1 MEDQSLNVKNQRK
14 LKTYSMESEMM
25 NLVSLLAI
33 PAAAGAAYGGVKA
46 GLNGTRQS
54 LAQIERTVERIGQKV
69 DTHGERITAVETQAA
84 NLKERVASNTTKT

>member
-1 MEDQSLNVKNQRK
+1 MEDQSLNVKNQKK

-54 LAQIERTVERIGQKV
+54 LAQIERTVNRIGTKV
-69 DTHGERITAVETQAA
+69 DTHGERLASIEAETA
-84 NLKERVASNTTKT
+84 NLKERISAK

>member
-1 MEDQSLNVKNQRK
+1 
-14 LKTYSMESEMM
+14 MM

-54 LAQIERTVERIGQKV
+54 LAQIERTVNRIGSKV
-69 DTHGERITAVETQAA
+69 DTHGERLASIEAETA
-84 NLKERVASNTTKT
+84 NLKERISSK

>member
-54 LAQIERTVERIGQKV
+54 LAQIERTVNRIGSKV
-69 DTHGERITAVETQAA
+69 DTHGERLASIEAETA
-84 NLKERVASNTTKT
+84 NLKERISSK